1 LHPHSAA
8 EMLDDLAADVEPQAA
23 AVRLVG
29 KRIAHLVELAE
40 YRFVMLR
47 VDPPSVVADVDPQAA
62 VAFGQRD
69 LDATVR
75 AVAELDGVR
84 QQIEHD
90 LEHAVE
96 IDGYGRDL
104 IGQLRFD

>member
-1 LHPHSAA
+1 
-8 EMLDDLAADVEPQAA
+8 
-23 AVRLVG
+23 
-29 KRIAHLVELAE
+29 
-40 YRFVMLR
+40 
-47 VDPPSVVADVDPQAA
+47 PPSVVADVDPQAA

-90 LEHAVE
+90 LDHAVE

-104 IGQLRFD
+104 IGQLRFDPDVLLPEQLIHRGESVGDDLLHVDLGLGPVGLARLDLGQVENLVD